1 MATHSLLAPQAWL
14 CPGVTRSSHTAP
26 LPCRVGSGGVS
37 PAWFQEQWGCLARGV
52 QPCPCLQGTEPEPPP
67 PGRLSPQGGEW
78 RVVSA
83 SHDDF
88 QPRGWFT
95 EVRLEVLLV
104 LCSNGVQGN
113 QNSHVKS
120 LQKNLV
126 SVHLAWVVQ
135 GQPRVLATAGVLG
148 ASLSGH
154 RLRPPGVVDGHCLC
168 AGPCIRA

>member
-1 MATHSLLAPQAWL
+1 M
-14 CPGVTRSSHTAP
+14 
-26 LPCRVGSGGVS
+26 
-37 PAWFQEQWGCLARGV
+37 
-52 QPCPCLQGTEPEPPP
+52 
-67 PGRLSPQGGEW
+67 
-78 RVVSA
+78 VSA

-154 RLRPPGVVDGHCLC
+154 RLRPAGVVDGHCLC